1 MKTEIIKKALKEG
14 SGILRLAPTWVPRTF
29 TAPGGRLKL
38 HPKDLYAFGKDRG
51 GICERWIASTVKADN
66 GPGTTETEG
75 LSYIVID
82 NNGSSERVLLKEAIE
97 SMGDDILGKEI
108 MVKYNGWKVLAK
120 LFDNQDPLPH
130 HVHLDDEHAAR
141 VGALGKPEAYYFPK
155 QLNLTGGNFPYTF
168 FGFRPETAKQDIIQ
182 CLERFDEGD
191 NGIIGFSQAYQL
203 VPGTAWSVP
212 AGLLHAPGSLV
223 TYEPQRASDVLAM
236 FQSVVHGRII
246 PRELL
251 VKDVPRE
258 FQNNIDYLM
267 SLLDWEANVDPYLAR
282 NRSLKIVPVEPLEAM
297 KSEGYIENWITYG
310 TEYFSAK
317 ELTVLPGKTV
327 TIKDEAA
334 YGAILLQ
341 GHGKVGTLSVDTP
354 ALIRYGENTNDEFFA
369 TTQAALEGVKIINES
384 DKDELVLLKHFGPG
398 NSAAPVHSGKK

>member
-1 MKTEIIKKALKEG
+1 LRTETIKKALKAG
-14 SGILRLAPTWVPRTF
+14 SGVLRLAPTWVPRTF

-38 HPKDLYAFGKDRG
+38 HPKDLYALGKDRG

-66 GPGTTETEG
+66 GPGTSETEG
-75 LSYIVID
+75 LSYIVV
-82 NNGSSERVLLKEAIE
+82 NTNGGPEKVLLNETIE
-97 SMGDDILGKEI
+97 LMGEDLLGKEV
-108 MVKYNGWKVLAK
+108 MSKFNGWKVLAK

-130 HVHLDDEHAAR
+130 HVHLDDEHAAK

-155 QLNLTGGNFPYTF
+155 QLNLTGGDFPYTF
-168 FGFRPETAKQDIIQ
+168 FGFRPGTIKEDIIK

-191 NGIIGFSQAYQL
+191 NGIIEFSQAYKL
-203 VPGTAWSVP
+203 TPGTAWAVP

-258 FQNNIDYLM
+258 LQNNLDYLM
-267 SLLDWEANVDPYLAR
+267 SLLDWEANVDPYLAK
-282 NRSLKIVPVEPLEAM
+282 NRSLKIIPAGPLEKM
-297 KSEGYIENWITYG
+297 KNEGYRENWITYG

-317 ELTVLPGKTV
+317 ELTVFPGRSL

-341 GHGKVGTLSVDTP
+341 GHGKIGTLKVEAP
-354 ALIRYGENTNDEFFA
+354 ALIRYGEYTNDEVFVTF
-369 TTQAALEGVKIINES
+369 QAAKEGIKIVNES
-384 DKDELVLLKHFGPG
+384 DQDELVLLKHFGPE
-398 NSAAPVHSGKK
+398 NSEAPVNR